1 MDPLVSIIIPAR
13 NDAQAL
19 RLTLDYLERLR
30 GIEAAEIIVAAAGD
44 TKATE
49 DVVAGRARY
58 FMACAFHARGSYERR
73 CRRGYRGCL
82 FLSARGLVSAAE
94 RPRRRSNASCEITRF
109 WGELSNTVLQ
119 KRCGV

>member
-49 DVVAGRARY
+49 DAVAGRAQLFYGLRVPR
-58 FMACAFHARGSYERR
+58 AR
-73 CRRGYRGCL
+73 
-82 FLSARGLVSAAE
+82 LS
-94 RPRRRSNASCEITRF
+94 
-109 WGELSNTVLQ
+109 
-119 KRCGV
+119 